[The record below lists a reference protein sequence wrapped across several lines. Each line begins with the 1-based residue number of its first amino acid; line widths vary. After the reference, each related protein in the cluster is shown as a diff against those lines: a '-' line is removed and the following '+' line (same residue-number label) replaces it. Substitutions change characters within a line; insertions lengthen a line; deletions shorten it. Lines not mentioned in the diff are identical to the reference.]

1 MSGPNENSD
10 FDTRDFE
17 AGAAPHYSPDVTV
30 QRVMRDVLIA
40 LTPGIAAYCWYFGWG
55 LLVQI
60 ALAVGFALAFE
71 ALTLRARGRNLRLYL
86 GDLSAV
92 VTAVL
97 FALCLPPLAP
107 WWIACTG
114 MLFAIVVAKHLFGGL
129 GHNVFNPAMVG
140 YVVCLV
146 SFPREMTAWL
156 APLSL
161 AETRIDLGASVATI
175 FTGSLPGGLGWD
187 AVTQATPLDTI
198 KTGVDHGQ
206 IVSEI
211 RRAPIFGDF
220 GGLGWEWIANWFAL
234 GGIFLLWRRVISWH
248 VPVAVLGT
256 AIALGLVAYLADPGA
271 NPSPPQHVFSGAL
284 VLGAFFI
291 ATDPVSGCTST
302 AGRLWFGAGVGAI
315 TLAIRRW
322 GGYPDGVAFA
332 VLIMN
337 LAAPLIDRFTRP
349 RYYGEATSSPQ
360 SGPDSTRNSGND

>member
-1 MSGPNENSD
+1 MSRQA
-10 FDTRDFE
+10 DTREFDV
-17 AGAAPHYSPDVTV
+17 GGAPHFSPEITV

-40 LTPGIAAYCWYFGWG
+40 LIPGIAAYCWFFGWG

-60 ALAVGFALAFE
+60 VLAVSFAAAFE
-71 ALTLRARGRNLRLYL
+71 ALMLRLRGRAFGLYL
-86 GDLSAV
+86 TDLSAV

-107 WWIACTG
+107 WWIACIG

-129 GHNVFNPAMVG
+129 GHNVFNPAMVA

-156 APLSL
+156 PPVSL
-161 AETRIDLGASVATI
+161 AAEHPDLTATLTTI
-175 FTGSLPGGLGWD
+175 VTGTLPAGLSWD
-187 AVTQATPLDTI
+187 AITQATPLDTI

-220 GGLGWEWIANWFAL
+220 GGLGWEWIANWFAV
-234 GGIFLLWRRVISWH
+234 GGVFLLWRRVISWH
-248 VPVAVLGT
+248 VPVAMIGT
-256 AIALGLVAYLADPGA
+256 VVTLGLVAYLANPGG
-271 NPSPPQHVFSGAL
+271 NPSPLQHVFSGAL

-291 ATDPVSGCTST
+291 ATDPVTGCTST
-302 AGRLWFGAGVGAI
+302 IGRLWFGAGVGAI

-337 LAAPLIDRFTRP
+337 MAAPLIDRYTRP
-349 RYYGEATSSPQ
+349 KFYGE
-360 SGPDSTRNSGND
+360 GPPR